1 MVDSLKFHRP
11 VSANIGKYEVICS
24 LSHSPL
30 IPPSPVRSILMRAQ
44 EKDELFF
51 FNTTE
56 DLLQRQLQRQLKRH
70 RLLFK

>member
-24 LSHSPL
+24 LSHSSL

-44 EKDELFF
+44 EKDEFF
-51 FNTTE
+51 LTPARTSYKDNCE
-56 DLLQRQLQRQLKRH
+56 DN
-70 RLLFK
+70 